1 MIEHL
6 KNIPLFKSLSNDELN
21 SIHEKLE
28 EINFAKDTLVF
39 EAGEIGDCIYII
51 VEGKVEVYIEIE
63 IGGKLEKVFLSNLEK
78 GDYFG
83 EMSLITGEPRSASV
97 ITLSKCEL
105 LRLSKSDFDQLIM
118 NNTSITLSL
127 THMLSQ
133 RLKSTNIKMAKA
145 ESVFQ
150 SKIKT
155 KGKLGDQPLIEV
167 LKFCEQNSLTGL
179 LKLNNNNEDAEL
191 EFLKGQLQK
200 ATYKDLSEDEVM
212 DEILNWE
219 KGTFEIEPKILKM
232 NNEVE
237 ESESQEEINS
247 EEKKDAVGEGI
258 EPIDA
263 IKYFAENLI
272 NRLIAIVGS
281 RIVQDTFDNIKE
293 STSTFFPDVKGFN
306 LKLSKGL
313 KLEYKKKSKL
323 NDKDYLALGVFLQLF
338 IEDCKQHALGMS
350 FLDIIELSHPHKD
363 ALQNI
368 SFFEYMSHAKEFV
381 QQ

>member
-6 KNIPLFKSLSNDELN
+6 KNIPLFKTLSEDEFT
-21 SIHEKLE
+21 SIHDKLE

-63 IGGKLEKVFLSNLEK
+63 VSGKLEKVFLSNLEK

-97 ITLSKCEL
+97 ITLTECEL

-150 SKIKT
+150 SKINT
-155 KGKLGDQPLIEV
+155 KGKLNEQPLIEV
-167 LKFCEQNSLTGL
+167 LKFCEQNSLTGV
-179 LKLNNNNEDAEL
+179 LKLNNNDEDAEL
-191 EFLKGQLQK
+191 EFLKGQLQE
-200 ATYKDLSEDEVM
+200 ASYKGLSEDEVM

-232 NNEVE
+232 NSEKEQSEPQVE
-237 ESESQEEINS
+237 LST
-247 EEKKDAVGEGI
+247 EKNKDADQGI

-263 IKYFAENLI
+263 IKYFSENLI
-272 NRLIAIVGS
+272 NRLITIVGS
-281 RIVQDTFDNIKE
+281 RVVQDTFDKIKE

-338 IEDCKQHALGMS
+338 LEDCKQHTLGMS
-350 FLDIIELSHPHKD
+350 FLDINDLSQPHKD
-363 ALQNI
+363 ALQNV

>member
-6 KNIPLFKSLSNDELN
+6 KNIPLFKSLSQNELK
-21 SIHEKLE
+21 SIQEKLE
-28 EINFAKDTLVF
+28 EINYAKDTLVF

-51 VEGKVEVYIEIE
+51 VEGKVEVYIEVE
-63 IGGKLEKVFLSNLEK
+63 VGGKLEKVFLSNLEE

-97 ITLSKCEL
+97 LTITKCKL
-105 LRLSKSDFDQLIM
+105 LRLSKNDFDQLIM

-133 RLKSTNIKMAKA
+133 RLKSTNIKMAQA

-155 KGKLGDQPLIEV
+155 KGELDEQPLIEV

-179 LKLNNNNEDAEL
+179 LKLNNNNDDVEL

-200 ATYKDLSEDEVM
+200 ASFNDLSEDEVM
-212 DEILNWE
+212 DEILKWE
-219 KGTFEIEPKILKM
+219 KGTFEIEPKILNM
-232 NNEVE
+232 NKQDKK
-237 ESESQEEINS
+237 SESQEELNS
-247 EEKKDAVGEGI
+247 EKKIDTAEGI
-258 EPIDA
+258 EPIEA
-263 IKYFAENLI
+263 IIYFAENLI

-281 RIVQDTFDNIKE
+281 RIVQDTFDKIME
-293 STSTFFPDVKGFN
+293 STATFFPDVKGFN
-306 LKLSKGL
+306 LKLSKGI

-350 FLDIIELSHPHKD
+350 FMDISELSHPHNDTLK
-363 ALQNI
+363 NI